1 METNLITHQQ
11 IATILSRHTTR
22 THLNNTMSTN
32 VNWDN
37 IVIEGSKNLVLPA
50 IYTNL
55 KTKDALQILPKDL
68 EVYLSEITQINR
80 NRNRAILKQA
90 TDISAILNAHNIKHV
105 FLKGTAMLVL
115 NHYNDLAER
124 MVGDIDI
131 LVEKQKLIT
140 AFNLIKANGYSKTL
154 GFAYDNPQHRHL
166 DRLIPDKELAAIEL
180 HAQLLAKKNQHHI
193 NVNHLLQTREIRE
206 GIAMPNPYY
215 RALHNVCNWQ
225 LNDHGHY
232 YREINHRTLYDSLI
246 LNTPKSE
253 TLITHLYTT
262 SFGQSFLELAKIYYP
277 DYKKMKS
284 TKNMLHYRKIYQ
296 LESKNKYLK
305 KITVFF
311 KTLNLDTKERIKLV
325 INNKSYRKHL
335 FKMIFSKKKDTFN

>member
-37 IVIEGSKNLVLPA
+37 IVMEGSKNLVLPA

-154 GFAYDNPQHRHL
+154 GFAYHNPQHRHL
-166 DRLIPDKELAAIEL
+166 ERLIPDKELAAIEL

-193 NVNHLLQTREIRE
+193 NVNHVLQTREIRE
-206 GIAMPNPYY
+206 GMAIPNPYY

-232 YREINHRTLYDSLI
+232 YGEINHRTLYDSLM
-246 LNTPKSE
+246 LNTPKNE

-262 SFGQSFLELAKIYYP
+262 NFGQSFLELAKIYYP
-277 DYKKMKS
+277 DYTEIVSHPKMKC
-284 TKNMLHYRKIYQ
+284 YRKQ
-296 LESKNKYLK
+296 HLLKLKSKYIKATSKFLK
-305 KITVFF
+305 VFYF
-311 KTLNLDTKERIKLV
+311 ENRERIILV

-335 FKMIFSKKKDTFN
+335 FKMIFSKKKNTIN